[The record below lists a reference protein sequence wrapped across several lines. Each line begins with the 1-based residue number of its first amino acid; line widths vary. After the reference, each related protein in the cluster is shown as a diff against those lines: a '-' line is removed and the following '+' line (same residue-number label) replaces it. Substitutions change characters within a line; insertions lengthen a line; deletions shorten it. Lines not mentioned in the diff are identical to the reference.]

1 MKPIKA
7 AIFDMDGTILDSM
20 GIWAK
25 IDIDFLN
32 ARGLEVPD
40 DYMEKVGPMSYQEM
54 AEYTIQRFHLDEKPE
69 SLIQEWDDRAVAAY
83 SGEVRLKD
91 GAMEYLLSLK
101 EKGVKLALATASGP
115 PLFGPALKN
124 NGVYHLF
131 DAISHVGECAR
142 GKGFPDIYLLS
153 AKRTGGRL
161 PRTAPYLKIF
171 WTASRGRKAANMYAV
186 GVYDVYAAQQSQAIQ
201 SLADQY
207 IKSFR
212 ELL

>member
-1 MKPIKA
+1 M
-7 AIFDMDGTILDSM
+7 
-20 GIWAK
+20 
-25 IDIDFLN
+25 
-32 ARGLEVPD
+32 
-40 DYMEKVGPMSYQEM
+40 
-54 AEYTIQRFHLDEKPE
+54 
-69 SLIQEWDDRAVAAY
+69 IQEWDDRAVAAY

-153 AKRTGGRL
+153 AKRLGVA
-161 PRTAPYLKIF
+161 PETAPYLKIF
-171 WTASRGRKAANMYAV
+171 WTASRGLKRPICM
-186 GVYDVYAAQQSQAIQ
+186 
-201 SLADQY
+201 
-207 IKSFR
+207 R
-212 ELL
+212 

>member
-69 SLIQEWDDRAVAAY
+69 SLIQEWNDRAVAAY
-83 SGEVRLKD
+83 SGEVKLKD
-91 GAMEYLLSLK
+91 GAMAYLLSLK

-124 NGVYHLF
+124 NGIYHLF

-153 AKRTGGRL
+153 AKRL
-161 PRTAPYLKIF
+161 EVAPEDCAVFEDILDGIQG
-171 WTASRGRKAANMYAV
+171 AKAANMYAV

>member
-40 DYMEKVGPMSYQEM
+40 DYMEKVGPMSYREM
-54 AEYTIQRFHLDEKPE
+54 ADYTIQRFQLKEKPE
-69 SLIQEWDDRAVAAY
+69 DLIQEWDDRAIAAY
-83 SGEVRLKD
+83 SGQVKLKD
-91 GAMEYLLSLK
+91 GAKDYLLFLK
-101 EKGVKLALATASGP
+101 EQGVKLALATASGP
-115 PLFGPALKN
+115 PLFEPALKN

-131 DAISHVGECAR
+131 DAVSHVGECAR

-153 AKRTGGRL
+153 AEKLGV
-161 PRTAPYLKIF
+161 APEDCAVFEDILDGIQG
-171 WTASRGRKAANMYAV
+171 AKAANMYTV
-186 GVYDVYAAQQSQAIQ
+186 GVYDAYAVQQTQAIQ
-201 SLADQY
+201 ALADQY